1 MNKSPH
7 EIDDDPTL
15 DAALDETDGVLGES
29 LAALLGGGRAQLP
42 DPPADLE
49 ARTRDGVANSLMGR
63 SLLGT
68 GADLMTVGWQ
78 TVRFLLGA
86 GEVPGRGDT
95 DTGGMDTDGMNEE
108 VRS

>member
-78 TVRFLLGA
+78 TVSFLLGS
-86 GEVPGRGDT
+86 GDAP
-95 DTGGMDTDGMNEE
+95 DTGEMDTDEMDTDEMNEE

>member
-1 MNKSPH
+1 
-7 EIDDDPTL
+7 
-15 DAALDETDGVLGES
+15 
-29 LAALLGGGRAQLP
+29 
-42 DPPADLE
+42 
-49 ARTRDGVANSLMGR
+49 MGR

-78 TVRFLLGA
+78 TMRFLLGA

>member
-15 DAALDETDGVLGES
+15 DAALDETEGVLGDS

-78 TVRFLLGA
+78 TVRFLLGS
-86 GEVPGRGDT
+86 GEVRGRGE
-95 DTGGMDTDGMNEE
+95 MDTDEMNEE